1 MKKILLISLLTVSF
15 SSIAQYRLNI
25 TKHDLKKEFSDLSLV
40 QHNEDSLVYTRNS
53 SLGLIIYYLKG
64 DVTYMTALFP
74 TDNVIL
80 KDLIK
85 EYDLKYIRATP
96 NTWEQYLPNGVVNC
110 SLHQGDDHKWFF
122 IFNLK

>member
-15 SSIAQYRLNI
+15 SSMAQYRLNT
-25 TKHDLKKEFSDLSLV
+25 TKHDLKKEFDDLNHVRTNSDTTIYS
-40 QHNEDSLVYTRNS
+40 RFS
-53 SLGLIIYYLKG
+53 SLGLILYYLKE
-64 DVTYMTALFP
+64 DVAFMTAVFP

-122 IFNLK
+122 IFKLK

>member
-1 MKKILLISLLTVSF
+1 MKKLLIITMLMMSIN
-15 SSIAQYRLNI
+15 SIAQYRLNI
-25 TKHDLKKEFSDLSLV
+25 TKHDLKKEFSDLQHV
-40 QHNEDSLVYTRNS
+40 QTNTDTLVYARNS
-53 SLGLIIYYLKG
+53 SLGLILYYLKD
-64 DVTYMTALFP
+64 DVTFMTAIFP

-96 NTWEQYLPNGVVNC
+96 NTWEQYLANGVVSC

-122 IFNLK
+122 IFIIK

>member
-1 MKKILLISLLTVSF
+1 M
-15 SSIAQYRLNI
+15 AQYRLNT
-25 TKHDLKKEFSDLSLV
+25 TKHDLKKEFDDLNHVRTNSDTTIYS
-40 QHNEDSLVYTRNS
+40 RFS
-53 SLGLIIYYLKG
+53 SLGLILYYLKE
-64 DVTYMTALFP
+64 DVAFMTAVFP

-122 IFNLK
+122 IFKLK

>member
-15 SSIAQYRLNI
+15 SGMAQYRLNT
-25 TKHDLKKEFSDLSLV
+25 TKHDLKKEFDDLNHVRTNSDTTIYS
-40 QHNEDSLVYTRNS
+40 RFS
-53 SLGLIIYYLKG
+53 SLGLILYYLKE
-64 DVTYMTALFP
+64 DVAFMTAVFP

-122 IFNLK
+122 IFKLK